1 MVVNEVLNQADGTVL
16 TDTMGLVTWV
26 ADMRSGVKGTRQWT
40 NQFTYFKD
48 QFGSSIGVI
57 FWNRPDVKD
66 LKGKIVLVK
75 SGKDG
80 DMKVGSYNNKKQ
92 LNVAESCAVTVS
104 EGKNTG
110 GQKGSFVKSMPAKA
124 DFAKKQYGT
133 SGAAY
138 AAVIDWAVFTTHQ
151 KLSKVFGNLKTVPD
165 GFMATVNTC
174 LIAYGNGVLVPD
186 AMEIRKE
193 ESRALEIPDVEGA
206 KSDVPQ
212 VEAGNGSLPT
222 PVDESQ
228 VDPSKTPTP
237 GTGDD
242 DIPF

>member
-26 ADMRSGVKGTRQWT
+26 ADMRSGVKGTRQWS

-92 LNVAESCAVTVS
+92 LNVAESAAVTVS

-110 GQKGSFVKSMPAKA
+110 GGQKGSYVKTSPPSSGFTSKRMGTPATA
-124 DFAKKQYGT
+124 Y
-133 SGAAY
+133 GAAFS
-138 AAVIDWAVFTTHQ
+138 WAVFLVHRE
-151 KLSKVFGNLKTVPD
+151 LSKQFTMKTVPD
-165 GFMATVNTC
+165 CFGSMVNTMM
-174 LIAYGNGVLVPD
+174 IAYGNGQLVPD
-186 AMEIRKE
+186 A
-193 ESRALEIPDVEGA
+193 SVEFHTKDTPELKDPAVDPAPKNEG
-206 KSDVPQ
+206 Q
-212 VEAGNGSLPT
+212 GNGADKQETQDDGPNIDPPNT
-222 PVDESQ
+222 PQ
-228 VDPSKTPTP
+228 
-237 GTGDD
+237 DD